1 MIQLDLAVVTRSLL
15 FGVRGSTMPIDRRQS
30 PDMQR
35 YSQHHSHSIAQ
46 NKPNP
51 QRSTRQAIIQI
62 DLQLAN
68 MDTTRAITL

>member
-1 MIQLDLAVVTRSLL
+1 
-15 FGVRGSTMPIDRRQS
+15 MPIDRRQS